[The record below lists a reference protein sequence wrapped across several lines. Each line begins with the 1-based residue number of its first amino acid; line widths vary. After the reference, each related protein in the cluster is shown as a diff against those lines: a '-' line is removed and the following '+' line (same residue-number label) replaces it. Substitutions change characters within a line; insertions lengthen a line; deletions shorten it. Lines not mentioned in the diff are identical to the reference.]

1 MSCGAT
7 IVTFLLFA
15 GIVPGSRNWR
25 HVIDEIHEIRSP
37 SSVSGFMLSL
47 TTRLPAG
54 NFRHELNSFSPGG
67 SAVPVTTGVVV
78 DGGVGVGVAVGAVPA
93 VVGTGGGT
101 RRPNFRAAWI
111 MGAMGAGAGVGV
123 TPIFVVVPS
132 APTTTAAY
140 PTEGRSPYS
149 GSASA
154 STSASARL
162 TGWRTPGLP
171 CRFLVIGCC
180 IPS

>member
-54 NFRHELNSFSPGG
+54 NFRHELNSFSSGG

-78 DGGVGVGVAVGAVPA
+78 VAGVGVGVAPGTVGAGV
-93 VVGTGGGT
+93 GT
-101 RRPNFRAAWI
+101 RRPSFRAAWI
-111 MGAMGAGAGVGV
+111 MG
-123 TPIFVVVPS
+123 
-132 APTTTAAY
+132 
-140 PTEGRSPYS
+140 E
-149 GSASA
+149 
-154 STSASARL
+154 
-162 TGWRTPGLP
+162 TGG
-171 CRFLVIGCC
+171 
-180 IPS
+180 